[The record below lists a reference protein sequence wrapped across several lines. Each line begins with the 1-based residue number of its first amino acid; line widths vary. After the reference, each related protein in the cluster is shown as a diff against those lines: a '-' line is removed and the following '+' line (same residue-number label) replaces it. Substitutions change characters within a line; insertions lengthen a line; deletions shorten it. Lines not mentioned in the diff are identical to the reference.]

1 MAEVAKEVA
10 EIAQEAAQEVAET
23 ASTVLTGNDIEALSE
38 LANDALGAWVL
49 VDAKTGKQ
57 MVNPLNGASGGSV
70 CTLSHCGAEG
80 DAGKAAA
87 AFGGVYVLES
97 LADPVTGNV
106 GSACGSGDC
115 QFDIGN

>member
-1 MAEVAKEVA
+1 
-10 EIAQEAAQEVAET
+10 
-23 ASTVLTGNDIEALSE
+23 
-38 LANDALGAWVL
+38 
-49 VDAKTGKQ
+49 